1 MNKSARPRKSPRQAR
16 SQVTCDAIVRAAE
29 LVLEEQGADALTTT
43 RVAKKAGVSVGSLY
57 QYFPNKDALVA
68 ALVERYMLQLREVF
82 MQMLQMAS
90 ALPLQTLIEGI
101 LRMLA
106 TTIRAQGRGVHRPLL
121 ERYSAIGLAR
131 MAEENLER
139 YIEALTSHL
148 AQRPEVRCAD
158 LRRACFIMVH
168 GANGIGEAMAVR
180 EDTSDD
186 EGIVKDLAHMYVT
199 LLSAPGAQNR
209 P

>member
-139 YIEALTSHL
+139 YIEALTNHL

-186 EGIVKDLAHMYVT
+186 EGIVKDLTHMYVT
-199 LLSAPGAQNR
+199 LLSAPGAQNGA
-209 P
+209 

>member
-139 YIEALTSHL
+139 YIEALTNHL

-180 EDTSDD
+180 EDSSDD

-199 LLSAPGAQNR
+199 LLSVPGAQNG